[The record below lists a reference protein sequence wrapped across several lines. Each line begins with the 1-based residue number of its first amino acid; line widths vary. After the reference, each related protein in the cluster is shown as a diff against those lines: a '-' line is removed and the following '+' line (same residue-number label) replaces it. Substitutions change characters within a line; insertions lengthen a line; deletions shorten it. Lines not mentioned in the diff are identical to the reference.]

1 MADKSVG
8 ELIAAQSVT
17 PTDLFVLE
25 QNGTAKKLT
34 GQILENWLV
43 SFADGHGGIQSIA
56 KLSTSGLVDTY
67 RITLADTTTFDFV
80 VNNGRGIIGISKT
93 STSGLVDTYTISYN
107 NGTTSTFTVKNGEK
121 GDKGD
126 NAYTW
131 IKYASQQPT
140 AASHSM
146 GDIPDAWMGIY
157 TGTLAAAPT
166 DWTQYKWYR
175 VRGDQGATGAPA
187 TLTGRSVTYMASDSG
202 TVVPSGSWSSDV
214 PTVKQGR
221 YLWTRVVLTF
231 NSGSPVTY
239 YSVSRFGIDGSGA
252 VSSVNGKNPDPA
264 GNVRVNAE
272 DITTTAG
279 TSVEAALAQ
288 KQEQLTAGAGVQISG
303 TKVST
308 AAAPRNWLDNSD
320 FTNLVAQAG
329 ISGKHGSVVYAAD
342 RWKLT
347 SGTVTYTAGTGLKLN
362 GTITQVLEKAP
373 TGGSCFVGMASG
385 TATIA
390 LNGNIITITSSGG
403 VIKWAALYEGA
414 YTAANRPEYQ
424 PKGYAAELAECRRY
438 YLNGAFAVTIGA
450 QYGDSKSIFSI
461 CIDEMR
467 VIPSATITD
476 VIAQGWGDVTK
487 SDYIQ
492 DWAGKI
498 GSKVYYNFINKNNA
512 KDTGKIVVISATF
525 SADL

>member
-1 MADKSVG
+1 MADQSIS
-8 ELIAAQSVT
+8 ELIRATQIQD
-17 PTDLFVLE
+17 TDLFLLE
-25 QNGTAKKLT
+25 QGGDAKSLA
-34 GQILENWLV
+34 GRVLLNWLTAA
-43 SFADGHGGIQSIA
+43 ADGHGGIQSIA
-56 KLSTSGLVDTY
+56 KLSSSGLTDTY
-67 RITLADTTTFDFV
+67 RITLADTTTVDFTV
-80 VNNGRGIIGISKT
+80 TNGRGIRSIAKSGS
-93 STSGLVDTYTISYN
+93 SGLVDTYQVSYTD
-107 NGTTSTFTVKNGEK
+107 GSSSTFTVTNGAK

-214 PTVKQGR
+214 PTVTQGR

-252 VSSVNGKNPDPA
+252 VSSVNGKDPDTT

-288 KQEQLTAGAGVQISG
+288 KQEQITVGAGMRISG
-303 TKVST
+303 SKIST
-308 AAAPRNWLDNSD
+308 AAAPRNLLDNSD

-329 ISGKHGSVVYAAD
+329 IGGKHGNVAYAAD

-373 TGGSCFVGMASG
+373 TGGSWFVGMASG

-403 VIKWAALYEGA
+403 VIKWAALYDGT
-414 YTAANRPEYQ
+414 YTEANRPEYQ
-424 PKGYAAELAECRRY
+424 PKGHAAELADCRRY
-438 YLNGAFAVTIGA
+438 YLKGVFEITIGT
-450 QYGDSKSIFSI
+450 QYGAGSIFSI
-461 CIDEMR
+461 CVDEMR
-467 VIPSATITD
+467 VIPSVTIVD
-476 VIAQGWGDVTK
+476 VVAQGWGDVDK
-487 SDYIQ
+487 SEYSLGWGDH
-492 DWAGKI
+492 I
-498 GSKVYYNFINKNNA
+498 GSKVFYNFVNNTSAKNV
-512 KDTGKIVVISATF
+512 GKTIVIKATF
-525 SADL
+525 AADL